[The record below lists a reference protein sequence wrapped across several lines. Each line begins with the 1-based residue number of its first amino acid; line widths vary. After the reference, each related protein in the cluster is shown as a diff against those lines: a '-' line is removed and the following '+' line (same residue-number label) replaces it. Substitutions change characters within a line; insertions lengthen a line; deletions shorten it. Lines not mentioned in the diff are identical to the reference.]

1 MRVFLDTN
9 VLVAAFASRGIC
21 ADLFRHVLVEHE
33 LVTGEVVLAELKR
46 VLLRRIKLPPGI
58 VDDIER
64 LLRDHEA
71 VAKPRR
77 HLRLGLRDADD
88 EWIVASALA
97 GNADALVTGDRDI
110 LETPAPLP
118 IRVHTP
124 RQFWEQARG
133 REPMT

>member
-21 ADLFRHVLVEHE
+21 ADLFRHILVEHE
-33 LVTGEVVLAELKR
+33 LVTGDVVLAELR
-46 VLLRRIKLPPGI
+46 RILLRRIKLPPRV

-64 LLRDHEA
+64 LLRDHEV

-77 HLRLGLRDADD
+77 HLQLGLRDTDD

-97 GNADALVTGDRDI
+97 GSAVALVTGDRDI
-110 LETPAPLP
+110 LEAPVPLP
-118 IRVHTP
+118 IRVYTP

-133 REPMT
+133 NEPG